1 MRISKF
7 FYISSLVL
15 LGWAAAGHATVVTKL
30 VAPKDEEKP
39 ALSNRPTAETQKADA
54 QGAKAKWQWVGLRRK
69 GSDSCPEV
77 PGWEVHDWIQQAL
90 STPRTGKDSCSDP
103 RKQDPRRAA
112 DDYRLLQSLG
122 LDRLCVYRATETVKD
137 FELGKRLPAG
147 LVAAQ
152 PDRMALAPSTDSAL
166 GPAGKVTWQVL
177 ADQVLL
183 QTGKKSE
190 TGQDPLAP
198 ASGGVG
204 RETVPPDVPSVP
216 GVRLVFLDTQPDG
229 EGMTDIERSERHSE
243 HGYTLAH
250 LAQRLVCNESGK
262 HCAAFIATRL
272 ALPYAELKSNQAP
285 EPLAQS
291 SGGNLGL
298 VNELAQTIVREV
310 WDWRQSGSRQHLILN
325 LSLGWDGELFGD
337 LAARRVSQLDP
348 AVRAVYDALRFARRH
363 GVLVIAAAGNQRGGE
378 TRSKWPLLPAAWELR
393 RPSWF
398 PFVFGPKRVYAVGGV
413 DAQGLPLANSRD
425 GGRPRRTAYGDHAV
439 ASTSNPAE
447 PTAIY
452 TGTSVSAAVTSSIA
466 AVVWHLRPELS
477 PAEVMKLLGRS
488 GEALDT
494 RADYYAW
501 KNFWPLSSLIPPPQT
516 TRLSLCSAVK
526 QACGAD
532 GSLCGSAAQ
541 PSSADCQ
548 WQPKAANLSALVP
561 PGTALLGILLEEHP
575 PLHDPMRRWPD
586 IPSRRWLVPTPED
599 NPCPGCSIVPPPAP
613 LHAAL
618 ASLSGLS
625 PDDLPQEQSSYSGD
639 HVLAMEIN
647 PAWKD
652 ETNVTIQSA
661 VLKIV
666 HYSGGQPVST
676 SIYTI
681 PQNVLSGLTT
691 TAIFPYEI
699 IGETE
704 TYSGCTATVDF
715 EVTRGDRS
723 YSFQSPVYVD
733 P

>member
-1 MRISKF
+1 MRISRF
-7 FYISSLVL
+7 FYISSLAL

-30 VAPKDEEKP
+30 VAPRGDEKP
-39 ALSNRPTAETQKADA
+39 ALSNRPTPETQKADA
-54 QGAKAKWQWVGLRRK
+54 QGAQAKWQWVVLRRK
-69 GSDSCPEV
+69 GTDSCPEI
-77 PGWEVHDWIQQAL
+77 PDWEVHDWIQQAL
-90 STPRTGKDSCSDP
+90 STPRRPTEDSCRDP

-112 DDYRLLQSLG
+112 EDYRLLQSLR
-122 LDRLCVYRATETVKD
+122 LDRLCVYRANKEVKD
-137 FELGKRLPAG
+137 FDLGKRLPAG
-147 LVAAQ
+147 LVAA
-152 PDRMALAPSTDSAL
+152 PDRMALAPSAESAL
-166 GPAGKVTWQVL
+166 GPAGKITWKAL
-177 ADQVLL
+177 ADQLLL

-190 TGQDPLAP
+190 TGQVLPLPTAT
-198 ASGGVG
+198 GGAGLEAVT
-204 RETVPPDVPSVP
+204 RDTP

-229 EGMTDIERSERHSE
+229 EGVPTSPGHSE

-250 LAQRLVCNESGK
+250 LAQRLVCNESGE

-272 ALPYAELKSNQAP
+272 ALPYAELKSDQAP

-348 AVRAVYDALRFARRH
+348 AVRAVYDALRFARSQ

-378 TRSKWPLLPAAWELR
+378 TKSNWPLLPAAWELR

-398 PFVFGPKRVYAVGGV
+398 PFVFGPKRIYAVGAV
-413 DAQGLPLANSRD
+413 DSQGLPLANSRD

-439 ASTSNPAE
+439 ASTKDLRG

-452 TGTSVSAAVTSSIA
+452 TGTSVSAALTSSIA

-477 PAEVMKLLGRS
+477 PSAVMKLLGRA
-488 GEALDT
+488 GETLDS

-501 KNFWPLSSLIPPPQT
+501 KNFWPLSSLIPAPQT

-532 GSLCGSAAQ
+532 GSLCGGAQ
-541 PSSADCQ
+541 PSSADCR
-548 WQPKAANLSALVP
+548 WQPKAADLSALVP

-599 NPCPGCSIVPPPAP
+599 NPCPGCSIVPPPGSQ
-613 LHAAL
+613 HAAL

-625 PDDLPQEQSSYSGD
+625 PDDLPQESSYSGD
-639 HVLAMEIN
+639 HVLALEIN
-647 PAWKD
+647 PTWIN
-652 ETNVTIQSA
+652 ETYSIQSA

-666 HYSGGQPVST
+666 HYSEGQPVST
-676 SIYTI
+676 SIYNI
-681 PQNVLSGLTT
+681 PQSILSGLTT
-691 TAIFPYEI
+691 NTIYPYEI